1 MAYKRIRTRLTPT
14 TYRTTIYKTDGS
26 THTSVTT
33 KVANQTWTESE
44 RGRTHTVNTDGWITR
59 KDYRKKK
66 RKIPKFDFSF
76 LFGKKKKKATPKSS
90 PNKSPPEIPTLTH
103 IPSLLEKLNID
114 TKYEMAPA
122 KTLEEARE
130 EDEYMKWLRS
140 LPPDRMNEELLKL
153 KTHYDALYPQQLK
166 EKERQERIAIFTLA
180 LIFFPFYVAY
190 KIFFG

>member
-1 MAYKRIRTRLTPT
+1 MAYKRKRTRLTPT

-76 LFGKKKKKATPKSS
+76 LFGKKKKSRS
-90 PNKSPPEIPTLTH
+90 VEQDSIPQILY
-103 IPSLLEKLNID
+103 D
-114 TKYEMAPA
+114 TKPPLTKEEIEQQEENDMKALRYMA
-122 KTLEEARE
+122 L
-130 EDEYMKWLRS
+130 
-140 LPPDRMNEELLKL
+140 
-153 KTHYDALYPQQLK
+153 
-166 EKERQERIAIFTLA
+166 IAIPIIIIIQL
-180 LIFFPFYVAY
+180 FFV
-190 KIFFG
+190 